1 VFFEVTDDVIWPLAP
16 RNVLASRRPLVV
28 EALLWM
34 AIVLAFAAAAVLAR
48 WNLRAGDRSV
58 AGRLAVFTAC
68 GGVVF
73 ALLRGHHV
81 PAALEEITYLLG
93 VSGWALVWAGFA
105 WLVYVG
111 LAPRQCGDRPRAAP
125 RVRQSD
131 RQIMMTFHRTLSLFC
146 LAAGVALCVAVPF
159 AQPQGTATA
168 LVGGTVIDGNGGAPI
183 TDAVVV
189 VTGSRITA
197 VGPRTSVPI
206 PADANQVDARG
217 RWIVPGLIDTN
228 VHLSLYGGQNDRYE
242 SLVRYQPRQREIVL
256 EAAQIDLSY
265 GVTTVRDSYGALIPL
280 TEVRDA
286 INRGEKIGAR
296 ILAAG
301 NILGWSGPYSFS
313 FSRVTS
319 PLTLF
324 QEQMNDYIAQDAGE
338 ELMAM
343 TPDELRRALNK
354 YVDKGPDFIKYGAT
368 SHFAEPTFIGFSVE
382 AQQALVEEAK
392 RRGRFVEIHATSVEG
407 LRVALAA
414 GVDGIQHPELLDGR
428 DLPDDIVALL
438 RERGIVCSM
447 LTSTITG
454 PAWQRHLKS
463 RDEAVKKREEAEKSG
478 RGIQREKTS
487 AERRKEDSDM
497 GAGLEARRR
506 NAQKLIRG
514 GALVTPGTDSYW
526 AAAPEL
532 TRTPKFEEQDH
543 GIGTIM
549 AIEGLVE
556 LGMTPAQAIVAGTRN
571 GATASR
577 RLADFGTIEAG
588 KLADLVVLAADP
600 LAEIKNIR
608 KVEMVFK
615 DGRAVDRTRLPEARV
630 LSVAP
635 SASKAGTGPAGK

>member
-48 WNLRAGDRSV
+48 RNLRAGDRSV

-242 SLVRYQPRQREIVL
+242 SLVRYQPRQNDIVL

-265 GVTTVRDSYGALIPL
+265 GITTVRDSYGALLPL
-280 TEVRDA
+280 VQVRDS
-286 INRGEKIGAR
+286 IVRGEKIGPR

-313 FSRVTS
+313 FSRLTGQ
-319 PLTLF
+319 LTLF
-324 QEQMNDYIAQDAGE
+324 QEQMNDYIAQGGGE

-343 TPDELRRALNK
+343 TPDELGKAINA
-354 YVDKGPDFIKYGAT
+354 YIDKGPDFIKFGGT
-368 SHFAEPTFIGFSVE
+368 SHFSEPTFIGFSSE
-382 AQQALVEEAK
+382 AQKVIVDEAH
-392 RRGRFVEIHATSVEG
+392 RRGRFAETHATSAEG
-407 LRVALAA
+407 LRLSIAA
-414 GVDGIQHPELLDGR
+414 GIDGIQHPEVLDGR
-428 DLPDDIVALL
+428 ELPDDLAETI
-438 RERGIVCSM
+438 RERNIICSM
-447 LTSTITG
+447 LVSTMTG
-454 PAWQRHLKS
+454 PAWQRHLKAK
-463 RDEAVKKREEAEKSG
+463 DENDKKRADAEKDR
-478 RGIQREKTS
+478 RGLTHEKTT
-487 AERRKEDSDM
+487 AERRKEDVDS

-506 NAQKLIRG
+506 NAQKLIRA
-514 GALVTPGTDSYW
+514 GAIVTPGTDSYW

-532 TRTPKFEEQDH
+532 SRTAKPIDQDH
-543 GIGTIM
+543 GIGTIL

-556 LGMTPAQAIVAGTRN
+556 LGMTPAQAIVAATRN
-571 GATASR
+571 GAVASR
-577 RLADFGTIEAG
+577 GVNDFGTIEAG
-588 KLADLVVLAADP
+588 KLADLVVLSADP
-600 LAEIKNIR
+600 LADIHNLR
-608 KVEMVFK
+608 KVAAVYK
-615 DGRAVDRTRLPEARV
+615 DGRAVDRARLPETRV
-630 LSVAP
+630 LSIAP
-635 SASKAGTGPAGK
+635 QPGTR